1 MNTVINKAVVS
12 LLGGAFTLLTEF
24 GIELAWATDGMVT
37 AIGMLITTLL
47 VYLIPNK
54 TPVV

>member
-12 LLGGAFTLLTEF
+12 LLGGAFTLLAEF
-24 GIELAWATDGMVT
+24 GIEISWATDGMVA